1 MKNWKVI
8 VGVIGVF
15 LLGMMAGGLLTARLI
30 QKRTQ
35 RAFMAGSPRAAEFVT
50 RRLDRELRLDEQQ
63 RGQVLATLQDTQHEL
78 RTAYARIRPELG
90 KILSDSNQKIR
101 GVLRPDQQEKYD
113 RILAERRARWMS
125 GARALGDGPSAG
137 GPTSSPPA
145 SAKSP

>member
-50 RRLDRELRLDEQQ
+50 RRLDRELRLDEEQ
-63 RGQVLATLQDTQHEL
+63 RRQVLTIMQATQHEL
-78 RTAYARIRPELG
+78 REVYAEARPRIGGVLA
-90 KILSDSNQKIR
+90 DSNRKVR
-101 GVLRPDQQEKYD
+101 EVLRPEQQEKYD
-113 RILAERRARWMS
+113 RILAERRARWQTD
-125 GARALGDGPSAG
+125 RTKGDP
-137 GPTSSPPA
+137 
-145 SAKSP
+145 K